1 MVMEVA
7 NRYMRNGTN
16 SIMTLLDCSK
26 AFNMCKYSILFTK
39 LLEKGLPAVVVRTLV
54 TVYEKQYAWVRWG
67 NARSEIFPIVNG
79 TRQGSVLSPALFSI
93 YMDEILVN
101 LRNLGVGCYVGE
113 VFMGALGYADD
124 LVLLAPSRTAM
135 QLMLKACE
143 EFGTRN
149 NLLFSTDPDPVKS
162 KTKSVFLCGKKKLEK
177 PLPLRLYGIELPWV
191 KTATHLGNELCEDGT
206 MDTDNKQKR
215 AAFISRSLEIREQ
228 FDFAH
233 PMETLKA
240 VNLYCCDHYGG
251 MLWDLQGNMA
261 SQYFN
266 AWNTCVKLAWGVPRA
281 THTYFLDYLSGGMVS
296 VRRDI
301 LGRYPGFYR
310 SLLRSPSR
318 EVNILA
324 RIVAKD
330 IRTTTASNLRLLEE
344 ETGGLTW
351 AASAAITR
359 KKLISEPGVPEEDS
373 WRVPYLGKLLE
384 ERDRLKY
391 QGLEGSK
398 EVEVVQSLIDSLCT
412 N

>member
-1 MVMEVA
+1 M
-7 NRYMRNGTN
+7 
-16 SIMTLLDCSK
+16 
-26 AFNMCKYSILFTK
+26 
-39 LLEKGLPAVVVRTLV
+39 
-54 TVYEKQYAWVRWG
+54 
-67 NARSEIFPIVNG
+67 
-79 TRQGSVLSPALFSI
+79 
-93 YMDEILVN
+93 
-101 LRNLGVGCYVGE
+101 
-113 VFMGALGYADD
+113 
-124 LVLLAPSRTAM
+124 
-135 QLMLKACE
+135 
-143 EFGTRN
+143 
-149 NLLFSTDPDPVKS
+149 
-162 KTKSVFLCGKKKLEK
+162 EK

-215 AAFISRSLEIREQ
+215 AAFIRRSLEIREQ

-266 AWNTCVKLAWGVPRA
+266 AWNTCVKLAWEVPRA

-310 SLLRSPSR
+310 SLLHSPSR

-351 AASAAITR
+351 AASAALTR